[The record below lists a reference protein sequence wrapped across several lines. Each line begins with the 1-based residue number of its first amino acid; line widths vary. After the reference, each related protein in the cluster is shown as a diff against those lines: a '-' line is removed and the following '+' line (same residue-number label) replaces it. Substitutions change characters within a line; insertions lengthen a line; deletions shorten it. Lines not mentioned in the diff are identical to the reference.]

1 MKAILLTT
9 MLAYLGGNIYL
20 FIRSLQQ
27 MANTPMLWKIIF
39 GGVFWMVAFALFV
52 ALGARNI
59 DIPEVVA
66 RTMFRIGSAWMVF
79 LLYMVLSL
87 VVADLLRLA
96 LPHFNGFY
104 YALGFTL
111 CLLAWGYWN
120 YQHPKVI
127 ELDIEL
133 EKPLE
138 KPLRVVAASDIHLG
152 YGTDKKTLQRYV
164 KMINEQQPD
173 LIFIGGDL
181 IDNSLKPVREQ
192 RMEEELCELKASM
205 GIYMVMGNHEY
216 ISGAEDCEEFLR
228 MTPVKLLRDSIAT
241 LPCGVQIIG
250 RDDRSNRRRKPLE
263 ELVTECDNKKPIIVL
278 DHQPYQLAQAD
289 RVGIDMQF
297 SGHTHRGQVFP
308 LNLLTDR
315 MYEQSHGYRH
325 WSHAHIIVSSGLA
338 LWGPPFRIGSR
349 SELIVIT
356 LSGKPE

>member
-66 RTMFRIGSAWMVF
+66 HTMFRIGSAWMVF

-87 VVADLLRLA
+87 VVVDLLRLA

-111 CLLAWGYWN
+111 CLLAYGYWN
-120 YQHPKVI
+120 YRHPEVV

-216 ISGAEDCEEFLR
+216 ISGTEECEEFLGN
-228 MTPVKLLRDSIAT
+228 TPITLLRDSVVA

-250 RDDRSNRRRKPLE
+250 RDDRSNRRRKSLE
-263 ELVTECDNKKPIIVL
+263 KLVAECDKAKPIIVL

-308 LNLLTDR
+308 LNLLTDK

-338 LWGPPFRIGSR
+338 LWGPPFRIGTR